1 MTEQQARAAAT
12 ALAEAVHGVRAL
24 AARLDPPARVA
35 VPAGPRAAL
44 LAALAERLGVPLA
57 VGPAAPDGESGVFER
72 IIGER
77 LGPALGR
84 SELDDLPA
92 GPDEI
97 TRIADRVA
105 AASFDR
111 FRTDHDAV
119 APDGAR
125 LPVYTAGDPD
135 APAVLIASACGMPA
149 ELCSRWLELLGTDY
163 RIVTWETRG
172 LFVDE
177 PDFDKL
183 EWDTEAQAE
192 DVFAVMD
199 HLGIRSA
206 HLLGFCG
213 GSVIAL
219 AAARRSPERI
229 DSLSLWHGAYELG
242 PQSPKLDHHRNIQAL
257 MAMAAEDRATATAVH
272 AVFLGTM
279 LGGTPPDLAHLVL
292 YPFATPELFYRYC
305 RVNGAITDIDVNPLL
320 VGVDHPTLVVTSE
333 DDTTANPLGSA
344 EVARRLPNATL
355 SVEPTGDHIS
365 LFKLGGRLGELAL
378 DFLREHP
385 GGRAAPR

>member
-1 MTEQQARAAAT
+1 MTEHQARAAVA
-12 ALAEAVHGVRAL
+12 ALAEAVHGLRAL
-24 AARLDPPARVA
+24 ALCLDPPARVA
-35 VPAGPRAAL
+35 APAGPRARL

-57 VGPAAPDGESGVFER
+57 LGPAAPDGANGVFEQ

-84 SELDDLPA
+84 PELDDLPKDPA
-92 GPDEI
+92 EI
-97 TRIADRVA
+97 TGIADRVA

-111 FRTDHDAV
+111 FRAAADAV

-125 LPVYTAGDPD
+125 IPVYTAGDPA

-149 ELCSRWLELLGTDY
+149 ELCRSWLELLGDEY
-163 RIVTWETRG
+163 RVVTWETRG
-172 LFVDE
+172 LFADE
-177 PDFDKL
+177 PDFDAL
-183 EWDTEAQAE
+183 AWDTEAQAE

-229 DSLSLWHGAYELG
+229 HSLSLWHGAYELG
-242 PQSPKLDHHRNIQAL
+242 PDSPKLDHHRNIQAL
-257 MAMAAEDRATATAVH
+257 MAMAAEDRETAAAVH

-292 YPFATPELFYRYC
+292 YPFATAELFYRYC
-305 RVNGAITDIDVNPLL
+305 RLNGAITDIDVNPLL

-333 DDTTANPLGSA
+333 DDSTANPLGSA

-378 DFLREHP
+378 GFLREHS

>member
-1 MTEQQARAAAT
+1 MTEHQARAAAA
-12 ALAEAVHGVRAL
+12 ALAEAVHGLRAL
-24 AARLDPPARVA
+24 ALGLAPPARVA
-35 VPAGPRAAL
+35 APAGPRAQL
-44 LAALAERLGVPLA
+44 LVALAERLGVPLA
-57 VGPAAPDGESGVFER
+57 LGPAAPDGESGVFEQ

-84 SELDDLPA
+84 PELDDLPKDPA
-92 GPDEI
+92 EI
-97 TRIADRVA
+97 TGIADRVA

-111 FRTDHDAV
+111 FRAAADAV

-125 LPVYTAGDPD
+125 IPVYTAGDPA

-149 ELCSRWLELLGTDY
+149 ELCRSWLELLGGEY
-163 RIVTWETRG
+163 RVATWETRG
-172 LFVDE
+172 LFADE
-177 PDFDKL
+177 PDFDAL
-183 EWDTEAQAE
+183 AWDTEAQAE

-199 HLGIRSA
+199 HLGIHTA

-229 DSLSLWHGAYELG
+229 HSLSLWHGAYELG
-242 PQSPKLDHHRNIQAL
+242 PDSPKLDHHRNIQAL
-257 MAMAAEDRATATAVH
+257 MAMAAEDRDTAAAVH

-292 YPFATPELFYRYC
+292 YPFATAELFYRYC
-305 RVNGAITDIDVNPLL
+305 RLNGAITDIDVNPLL

-333 DDTTANPLGSA
+333 DDSTANPLGSA

-378 DFLREHP
+378 GFLREHP
-385 GGRAAPR
+385 GGQAAPR

>member
-1 MTEQQARAAAT
+1 MTEHEARAAAT
-12 ALAEAVHGVRAL
+12 ALAEAVRGLRAL
-24 AARLDPPARVA
+24 AVRLDPPARVA
-35 VPAGPRAAL
+35 VPAGPRAGL

-57 VGPAAPDGESGVFER
+57 VGPAVPDGENGVFER

-84 SELDDLPA
+84 SELDGFPA
-92 GPDEI
+92 GPAGI
-97 TRIADRVA
+97 TEIADRVA

-111 FRTDHDAV
+111 FRTALDAV

-125 LPVYTAGDPD
+125 LPVYTAGDPA

-149 ELCSRWLELLGTDY
+149 ELCSRWLELLGGEY

-172 LFVDE
+172 LFTDE
-177 PDFDKL
+177 PDFDTL
-183 EWDTEAQAE
+183 GWDTGAQAG

-199 HLGIRSA
+199 HLGIRTA

-213 GSVIAL
+213 GSVVAL

-242 PQSPKLDHHRNIQAL
+242 PDSPKLDHHRNIQAL
-257 MAMAAEDRATATAVH
+257 MAMAAEDRDAAAAVH

-292 YPFATPELFYRYC
+292 YPFATSELFYRYC
-305 RVNGAITDIDVNPLL
+305 RLNGAITDIDVNPLL
-320 VGVDHPTLVVTSE
+320 AGVDHPTLVVTSE

-378 DFLREHP
+378 GFLREHP
-385 GGRAAPR
+385 GGQAAPR

>member
-1 MTEQQARAAAT
+1 MTEHQARAAA
-12 ALAEAVHGVRAL
+12 AVLAEGLRDLRTL
-24 AARLDPPARVA
+24 AARLDPPARVT
-35 VPAGPRAAL
+35 VPAGPRAEL
-44 LAALAERLGVPLA
+44 LAALADRLGVPLA
-57 VGPAAPDGESGVFER
+57 IGPAAPDGDSGVFER

-84 SELDDLPA
+84 PGLDGLADDPT
-92 GPDEI
+92 EI
-97 TRIADRVA
+97 TGIADRVT

-111 FRTDHDAV
+111 FRTPLDAV

-125 LPVYTAGDPD
+125 LPVYTAGDPA

-149 ELCSRWLELLGTDY
+149 ELCSRWLELLGDEY
-163 RIVTWETRG
+163 RVVTWETRG
-172 LFVDE
+172 LFTDE

-183 EWDTEAQAE
+183 AWDTEAQAG
-192 DVFAVMD
+192 DIFTVMD
-199 HLGIRSA
+199 HLGIRTA

-219 AAARRSPERI
+219 AAAGRGPERI

-242 PQSPKLDHHRNIQAL
+242 PGSPKLDHHRNIQAL
-257 MAMAAEDRATATAVH
+257 MAMAAEDRETAAAVH

-279 LGGTPPDLAHLVL
+279 LGSTPPDLAHLVL
-292 YPFATPELFYRYC
+292 YPFATPELFFRYC
-305 RVNGAITDIDVNPLL
+305 RLNGAITDIDVNPLL
-320 VGVDHPTLVVTSE
+320 AGVDHPTLVVTSE

-365 LFKLGGRLGELAL
+365 LFKLGGRLGELARG
-378 DFLREHP
+378 FLREHP
-385 GGRAAPR
+385 GGRAASR